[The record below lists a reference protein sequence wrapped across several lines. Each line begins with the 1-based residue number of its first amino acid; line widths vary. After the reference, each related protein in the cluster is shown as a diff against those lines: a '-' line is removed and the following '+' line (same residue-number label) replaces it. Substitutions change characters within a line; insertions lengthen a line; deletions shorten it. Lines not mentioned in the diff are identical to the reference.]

1 MSWSESE
8 WEWEN
13 DVAKEA
19 LTNFQ
24 SRAQRMLGI
33 TKIAQ
38 KDGKLFG
45 AWRRETKNSTSS
57 LPSPGL
63 FPLQLLPWLAPL
75 ASQRSVCYKRSEL
88 SLGAPVEDV
97 SELLLFRFRKPVTDS
112 VHPPRY
118 QAFPDRK
125 SRLLSFPC
133 REHYSSVISPPQ
145 FTTNTGWRQIGTNE
159 RKLPCCL
166 GSEVISTRWVK
177 KGQPRFGTK

>member
-19 LTNFQ
+19 LTHFQ

-38 KDGKLFG
+38 KDGTLFG

-57 LPSPGL
+57 LLFPGL

-97 SELLLFRFRKPVTDS
+97 SEPLLFRLRKPVTNS
-112 VHPPRY
+112 VHHPRD

-133 REHYSSVISPPQ
+133 REHYSSPRQ

-159 RKLPCCL
+159 RKLPGCL

-177 KGQPRFGTK
+177 KGQPRIGTK